1 MTMDETEICNSYSEA
16 MDKRKQRGVLADLN
30 VCSKQEIDQIL
41 QKHGLLEPEPKRR
54 VPNRKID
61 NEKAYE
67 LHQAG
72 KTDKEIAETFGSS
85 IASVEKWRDRN
96 GLPKNQGPKEAP
108 VLREK
113 SVREKTRKPKNAPER
128 PNALEEPQG
137 SACKTSGTRKEEK
150 GVTVELYFPD
160 GVVPCQ
166 IRILGG
172 GHGEF

>member
-1 MTMDETEICNSYSEA
+1 MTMDETEICTSYTKA
-16 MDKRKQRGVLADLN
+16 LDKRKQRGVLADLN

-41 QKHGLLEPEPKRR
+41 QKHGLLEPDPKRR

-67 LHQAG
+67 MHKAG
-72 KTDKEIAETFGSS
+72 KTDKEIAEAFGSS
-85 IASVEKWRDRN
+85 IMSVERWRDRN
-96 GLPKNQGPKEAP
+96 GLPENQEPQEAP

-113 SVREKTRKPKNAPER
+113 DARGKARKNAPEMTE
-128 PNALEEPQG
+128 ALAVHG
-137 SACKTSGTRKEEK
+137 SACKTSETRKEGQ
-150 GVTVELYFPD
+150 GVTVEIYFPN

-172 GHGEF
+172 AHGELW

>member
-1 MTMDETEICNSYSEA
+1 MTMDETEICNSYTNA
-16 MDKRKQRGVLADLN
+16 QDKRKQRGVLADLN
-30 VCSKQEIDQIL
+30 VCSRQEIDQIL

-72 KTDKEIAETFGSS
+72 RTDKEIAEAFGSS
-85 IASVEKWRDRN
+85 IASVERWRDRN
-96 GLPKNQGPKEAP
+96 GLPKNQEPLEEP

-113 SVREKTRKPKNAPER
+113 DARGKTQKPMNAPE
-128 PNALEEPQG
+128 AMVVHQG
-137 SACKTSGTRKEEK
+137 SACKTSETRKEGK
-150 GVTVELYFPD
+150 GVTVEIYFPD

-172 GHGEF
+172 AHGEL